1 MIQIYGVRGMTYSSK
16 KVARFALRMALTET
30 RDDEK
35 LEKKKNE
42 AVGVRSAA
50 VDFGGE
56 YLASINKIV
65 EHAIVA
71 AKREGIITNTHSE
84 EGAVAGATREALSQ
98 IQNKAI
104 GLNVGGKLGIA
115 RYEDHL
121 SIAVFLGV
129 GLLHL
134 DEVAV
139 GLAHRTIS

>member
-1 MIQIYGVRGMTYSSK
+1 MASGTTYGSK
-16 KVARFALRMALTET
+16 AVAKVALRMALTET
-30 RDDEK
+30 REEEGQEK
-35 LEKKKNE
+35 RKN
-42 AVGVRSAA
+42 AQLGIRSAA
-50 VDFGGE
+50 VDFGGA
-56 YLASINKIV
+56 YLEIINKIV

-71 AKREGIITNTHSE
+71 GKREGLIGDTHSE
-84 EGAVAGATREALSQ
+84 EGAVAGAAREALSQ

-104 GLNVGGKLGIA
+104 GLNVGGKLGLA
-115 RYEDHL
+115 RYQDHL

>member
-1 MIQIYGVRGMTYSSK
+1 MSYGSK
-16 KVARFALRMALTET
+16 TIARVALRMAISET
-30 RDDEK
+30 RADEAQ
-35 LEKKKNE
+35 EKKKNTE
-42 AVGVRSAA
+42 LGIQSAA

-71 AKREGIITNTHSE
+71 ARREGIIGDAHSE
-84 EGAVAGATREALSQ
+84 VGAIAGATREALSQ

-115 RYEDHL
+115 RYKDHL

-134 DEVAV
+134 DEVGVA
-139 GLAHRTIS
+139 LAHRTIN

>member
-1 MIQIYGVRGMTYSSK
+1 MNYGSK
-16 KVARFALRMALTET
+16 KIARIALRMAISET
-30 RDDEK
+30 REEENQ
-35 LEKKKNE
+35 EKKKN
-42 AVGVRSAA
+42 AAQGIRSGA

-56 YLASINKIV
+56 YLSSINKIV
-65 EHAIVA
+65 EHASVDG
-71 AKREGIITNTHSE
+71 KREGIIGDSHSE
-84 EGAVAGATREALSQ
+84 EGAIAGATREALSQ

-115 RYEDHL
+115 RYQDHL

>member
-1 MIQIYGVRGMTYSSK
+1 MAENYGSK
-16 KVARFALRMALTET
+16 KIARVALRIALTET
-30 RDDEK
+30 REEEAQ
-35 LEKKKNE
+35 EKKKN
-42 AVGVRSAA
+42 AANGVKSAA

-56 YLASINKIV
+56 YLSSINKIV

-71 AKREGIITNTHSE
+71 GKREGIIGDTRAE
-84 EGAVAGATREALSQ
+84 EGAIAGATREALSQ

-115 RYEDHL
+115 RYQGDL
-121 SIAVFLGV
+121 SICVFLGV

-139 GLAHRTIS
+139 GLAHRVIS

>member
-1 MIQIYGVRGMTYSSK
+1 MTYGSK
-16 KVARFALRMALTET
+16 KIARTALRMALTET

-35 LEKKKNE
+35 VEKKKNE
-42 AVGVRSAA
+42 AMGIKTAA

-56 YLASINKIV
+56 YLTSINKIV

-71 AKREGIITNTHSE
+71 GKREGIIGNTHSE

-98 IQNKAI
+98 IQSKAI

-115 RYEDHL
+115 RYNDHL

-139 GLAHRTIS
+139 GLAHRTIN

>member
-1 MIQIYGVRGMTYSSK
+1 MSYGSK
-16 KVARFALRMALTET
+16 KIARIALRLAISEN
-30 RDDEK
+30 REEERQEK
-35 LEKKKNE
+35 TKN
-42 AVGVRSAA
+42 AAQGIKSGA

-56 YLASINKIV
+56 YLTSINKIV

-71 AKREGIITNTHSE
+71 GKREGIIGDSHSE
-84 EGAVAGATREALSQ
+84 EGAIAGATREALSQ

-115 RYEDHL
+115 RYQDHL

>member
-1 MIQIYGVRGMTYSSK
+1 MNYGSK
-16 KVARFALRMALTET
+16 TIARVALRMAISEN
-30 RDDEK
+30 REEEAQ
-35 LEKKKNE
+35 EKKKN
-42 AVGVRSAA
+42 AAQGIKSAA

-56 YLASINKIV
+56 YLTSINKIV

-71 AKREGIITNTHSE
+71 ARREGLISDTHSE
-84 EGAVAGATREALSQ
+84 TGAVAGATREALSQ

-115 RYEDHL
+115 RYHDHL

-139 GLAHRTIS
+139 GMAHRTIN

>member
-1 MIQIYGVRGMTYSSK
+1 MNYGSK
-16 KVARFALRMALTET
+16 KIARIALKMAISET
-30 RDDEK
+30 REEENQ
-35 LEKKKNE
+35 EKKKN
-42 AVGVRSAA
+42 AAQGIKSGA

-56 YLASINKIV
+56 YLSSINKIV

-71 AKREGIITNTHSE
+71 GKREGIIGDSHSE
-84 EGAVAGATREALSQ
+84 EGAIAGATREALSQ

-115 RYEDHL
+115 RYQDHL

>member
-1 MIQIYGVRGMTYSSK
+1 MNFGSK
-16 KVARFALRMALTET
+16 KIARVALRMAISET
-30 RDDEK
+30 REEEVQ
-35 LEKKKNE
+35 EKKKN
-42 AVGVRSAA
+42 AAKGIKSGA

-56 YLASINKIV
+56 YLTSINKIV

-71 AKREGIITNTHSE
+71 GKREGIIGDTHSE
-84 EGAVAGATREALSQ
+84 EGAIAGATREALSQ

-115 RYEDHL
+115 RYQDHL

>member
-1 MIQIYGVRGMTYSSK
+1 MTYSSK
-16 KVARFALRMALTET
+16 TIARTALRMALTET

-35 LEKKKNE
+35 VEKKKNE
-42 AVGVRSAA
+42 AIGIKSAA

-56 YLASINKIV
+56 YLTSINKII

-71 AKREGIITNTHSE
+71 GKREGIIGNTFSE
-84 EGAVAGATREALSQ
+84 EGAIAGATREALSQ
-98 IQNKAI
+98 DQNKAI

-115 RYEDHL
+115 RNQNNL
-121 SIAVFLGV
+121 SVAVFLGV

-139 GLAHRTIS
+139 GLAHRAIS

>member
-1 MIQIYGVRGMTYSSK
+1 MNYGSK
-16 KVARFALRMALTET
+16 KIARIALRMAISET
-30 RDDEK
+30 REEENQ
-35 LEKKKNE
+35 EKKKN
-42 AVGVRSAA
+42 AAQGIRSGA

-56 YLASINKIV
+56 YLSSINKIV

-71 AKREGIITNTHSE
+71 GKREGIIGDSHSE
-84 EGAVAGATREALSQ
+84 EGAIAGATREALSQ

-115 RYEDHL
+115 RYQDHL

>member
-1 MIQIYGVRGMTYSSK
+1 MNYGSK
-16 KVARFALRMALTET
+16 TIARVALRMAISEN
-30 RDDEK
+30 REEEAQ
-35 LEKKKNE
+35 EKKKNN
-42 AVGVRSAA
+42 AQGIKSAA

-71 AKREGIITNTHSE
+71 ARREGIINDTHSE
-84 EGAVAGATREALSQ
+84 TGAVAGATREALSQ

-115 RYEDHL
+115 RCQDHL
-121 SIAVFLGV
+121 SIAVFLVV

-139 GLAHRTIS
+139 GMAHRTIN

>member
-1 MIQIYGVRGMTYSSK
+1 MNYGSK
-16 KVARFALRMALTET
+16 KIARVALRLAISES
-30 RDDEK
+30 REEERQEK
-35 LEKKKNE
+35 AKN
-42 AVGVRSAA
+42 AAQGIKSGA

-56 YLASINKIV
+56 YLTSINKIV

-71 AKREGIITNTHSE
+71 GKREGIISDTHSE
-84 EGAVAGATREALSQ
+84 EGAIAGATREALSQ

-115 RYEDHL
+115 RYQDHL

>member
-1 MIQIYGVRGMTYSSK
+1 MTYGSK
-16 KVARFALRMALTET
+16 KIARIALYMAMTET

-35 LEKKKNE
+35 VEKKKNE
-42 AVGVRSAA
+42 AIGIKTAA

-56 YLASINKIV
+56 YLASINKII

-71 AKREGIITNTHSE
+71 AKREGLIGNTHSE
-84 EGAVAGATREALSQ
+84 EGSVAGATREALSQ
-98 IQNKAI
+98 IQSKAI

-115 RYEDHL
+115 RYKDHL
-121 SIAVFLGV
+121 SVAVFLGV

-139 GLAHRTIS
+139 GLAHRIIK

>member
-1 MIQIYGVRGMTYSSK
+1 MNYGSK
-16 KVARFALRMALTET
+16 KIARIALRMAISET
-30 RDDEK
+30 REEENQ
-35 LEKKKNE
+35 EKKKN
-42 AVGVRSAA
+42 AAQGIRSGA

-56 YLASINKIV
+56 YLSSINKIV

-71 AKREGIITNTHSE
+71 GKREGIIGDSHSE
-84 EGAVAGATREALSQ
+84 EGAIAGATREALSQ

-115 RYEDHL
+115 RYQDHL

-139 GLAHRTIS
+139 GMAHRTIS

>member
-1 MIQIYGVRGMTYSSK
+1 MAYGSK
-16 KVARFALRMALTET
+16 KIASIALKMALTES
-30 RDDEK
+30 RE
-35 LEKKKNE
+35 EENQAKKEYAAMGIKT
-42 AVGVRSAA
+42 AA

-56 YLASINKIV
+56 YLSSIHKIV

-71 AKREGIITNTHSE
+71 GKREGIIGDTHSE
-84 EGAVAGATREALSQ
+84 EGAIAGATREALSQ
-98 IQNKAI
+98 IMNKAV

-115 RYEDHL
+115 RCQDHL
-121 SIAVFLGV
+121 SISVFLGV

>member
-1 MIQIYGVRGMTYSSK
+1 MNYGSK
-16 KVARFALRMALTET
+16 KIARIALKMAISET
-30 RDDEK
+30 REEENQ
-35 LEKKKNE
+35 EKKRNAAQGIKS
-42 AVGVRSAA
+42 GA

-56 YLASINKIV
+56 YLSSINKIV

-71 AKREGIITNTHSE
+71 GKREGIIGDSHSE
-84 EGAVAGATREALSQ
+84 EGAIAGATREALSQ

-115 RYEDHL
+115 RYQDHL